1 MTERGSELKYSISTY
16 TLFKLP
22 IEEAIEAI
30 IEKGWKSIEI
40 MGEGETHGR
49 RLFDMDRTQLEKLAR
64 LGKDNGVSF
73 GFHLPIVG
81 FNPAK
86 PDEVTEQIWEKCLFI
101 AEILE
106 VDYVLLHLG
115 SHPSVSGGLESAA
128 NFSKKMLG
136 ELPEKT
142 KLVVENVPY
151 AEMAVGTSIDELN
164 KVVEMIDTPR
174 AGIMLDTGHCYM
186 NEKPRFLEECTKAF
200 PYLYGLHI
208 NDNHGVS
215 DEHLQIGEGTIPFG
229 PLLFALED
237 RSVKYVFETNT
248 VERAENSMNFVKI
261 NSWGKQDVENSIK

>member
-1 MTERGSELKYSISTY
+1 MSYSISTY
-16 TLFKLP
+16 TLFTLP
-22 IEEAIEAI
+22 IEAAVEALIL
-30 IEKGWKSIEI
+30 KGWKSIEI
-40 MGEGETHGR
+40 MGEGRSHGR
-49 RLFDMDRTQLEKLAR
+49 LLLDMDRTQLEKIAR

-86 PDEVTEQIWEKCLFI
+86 VDEETEHIWEKCLFI
-101 AEILE
+101 AEMLE
-106 VDYVLLHLG
+106 VKYVLFHLG
-115 SHPSVSGGLESAA
+115 SNPSVSDGLESVA
-128 NFSKKMLG
+128 NFSKKMLR

-151 AEMAVGTSIDELN
+151 AKKAVGTSIDELN
-164 KVVEMIDTPR
+164 KVIEMIDNPR

-186 NEKPRFLEECTKAF
+186 NEQARFLGECTKAF
-200 PYLYGLHI
+200 PHLYGLHI

-261 NSWGKQDVENSIK
+261 NNWGKPDVENSIK